1 MLQESASTKAN
12 PYVMS
17 HESMMAHGLVSLLT
31 GLNDI
36 MLSFSRITS
45 NSVSNLIKFQHT
57 PLYYRVE
64 CMISK
69 KLGPRLHRL
78 KGQSCKQLA

>member
-1 MLQESASTKAN
+1 
-12 PYVMS
+12 
-17 HESMMAHGLVSLLT
+17 MMAHGLVSLLT
-31 GLNDI
+31 GLNDR

>member
-1 MLQESASTKAN
+1 
-12 PYVMS
+12 
-17 HESMMAHGLVSLLT
+17 MMAHGLVSLLT

-36 MLSFSRITS
+36 MLSFFTHHLKISEQ
-45 NSVSNLIKFQHT
+45 IKKIQHT
-57 PLYYRVE
+57 ALHYRAE

-69 KLGPRLHRL
+69 TLGPRLHRL